1 MTEMRRIRRECGI
14 SVKALAASVGVTPMS
29 IYRYEQGRR
38 IPDADIAI
46 KMADALECTVE
57 QLLGTKESQEAQKGA

>member
-1 MTEMRRIRRECGI
+1 MTEMRRLRKAYGL

-38 IPDADIAI
+38 IPDADIALKI
-46 KMADALECTVE
+46 AGTLECTVE
-57 QLLGTKESQEAQKGA
+57 QLLGTKEIQESKKGA

>member
-1 MTEMRRIRRECGI
+1 MTEMRRIRRAYGI

-38 IPDADIAI
+38 IPDADIALKI
-46 KMADALECTVE
+46 AAALGCTVE
-57 QLLGTKESQEAQKGA
+57 QLLGTKAG